1 MNKSPFIQLLKQWV
15 TEWCLINSE
24 RPTIRDVNRL
34 HKLVL
39 QHWPDDVTIT
49 KAQVFSFLAN
59 YQE

>member
-1 MNKSPFIQLLKQWV
+1 MSPFLQLLKQWV
-15 TEWCLINSE
+15 TEWCLLNCE

-49 KAQVFSFLAN
+49 KAQVFSFLAVHK
-59 YQE
+59 E